1 MGGNATLEFGT
12 KRIDKKDYEHIAD
25 VLSLRIF
32 SNKGDLR
39 IKNEQACII
48 PSYRQKADFGDMDIL
63 STMPANEAEKFF
75 SDLVIGKKKNGNVT
89 SFAIEVDGIK
99 FQLDWILSS
108 KKDFDFSYYFFS
120 YNDLGNLIGRIASRF
135 GLKFGHDGLF
145 AKYYFNNGVR
155 STKQLSNSKVEI
167 PFNFSFFQALSYLG
181 LDPVVYIKGFDTKED
196 IFNFVANSHFFH
208 PSFFDISEM
217 NSDKKRRDRKRT
229 ILNEFRAFTDNLKDQ
244 FNEVSIHKIERDF
257 NARKVSQVVQKYIN
271 ERKLEKARI
280 NAVRRYRNTFNRHF
294 NKADIFIGALP
305 ISASQEI
312 KREMNTFIKAQTK
325 TKALCDLTLKLSYNE
340 LNQVTEALFGKFLKD
355 LKVKGMIG

>member
-1 MGGNATLEFGT
+1 M
-12 KRIDKKDYEHIAD
+12 
-25 VLSLRIF
+25 
-32 SNKGDLR
+32 
-39 IKNEQACII
+39 
-48 PSYRQKADFGDMDIL
+48 
-63 STMPANEAEKFF
+63 
-75 SDLVIGKKKNGNVT
+75 
-89 SFAIEVDGIK
+89 
-99 FQLDWILSS
+99 
-108 KKDFDFSYYFFS
+108 
-120 YNDLGNLIGRIASRF
+120 
-135 GLKFGHDGLF
+135 F